1 MYCYQHSRT
10 FSVATCGS
18 CGTGICK
25 QCVDNSIYTY
35 DGRPL
40 CYNCNLQAA
49 QEEMDSFGRKK
60 VWSMIKCIFVLV
72 FMLIGF
78 AIWQS
83 TGDAMNAWIYAGI
96 GGIPSAFKS
105 TRSSSSIRVVNGD
118 FIDSLFAPF
127 MYFIIKLLIII
138 FLAPI
143 AAFFLVIMNLSD
155 FFKSSSALKKAREAY
170 DFLRAD
176 PDRTS
181 TSPHSPLHSPSQ
193 SSSHSSSQ
201 SPLHAPSASSSQGGM
216 KDLDD
221 DFDDD
226 DRWMKPLINSSS
238 KSSLPK
244 LPRMK

>member
-1 MYCYQHSRT
+1 MYCYTHSKT
-10 FSVATCGS
+10 YSVATCGS

-25 QCVDNSIYTY
+25 HCVDNSIYTY

-40 CYNCNLQAA
+40 CYECNLQAA
-49 QEEMDSFGRKK
+49 QEEMDTFGRRK

-127 MYFIIKLLIII
+127 MYFIIRLLIII

-155 FFKSSSALKKAREAY
+155 FFKNSSALKKAREAY

-181 TSPHSPLHSPSQ
+181 TSSNSPLQSPLHSPSQ
-193 SSSHSSSQ
+193 SPLRSSSQ
-201 SPLHAPSASSSQGGM
+201 SSSQGGM

-221 DFDDD
+221 DLDDD
-226 DRWMKPLINSSS
+226 DRWMKPLINSS